1 MTPAQENQLLCLL
14 ENYIKALKENIHSRF
29 DGDLPIVSA
38 FSIFNPLTLPAPG
51 TGTFKEHGSKKV
63 KTLADHFYQGHWEEK
78 AKKDQL
84 LAEWEKFKFD
94 MDSWKQEIPEGMNES
109 HLETATEWCLKR
121 LISLKTA
128 YSSVFPAL
136 ANIAEVC
143 LSMPVS
149 NAWPERGCSALK
161 RIKTRLRNRL
171 GVDMLQALL
180 MIAINGPQVGT
191 PECKALITAA
201 IEKWQAQEKRRKM
214 PKKNEGESLSSA
226 SATSVSPQIQGDA
239 IEIVDASVQTDTPVT
254 DVLAVS
260 SESEVEIASA
270 ALNLTADVPCHDDT
284 DSDYDSEYDDLDDN
298 IFF

>member
-1 MTPAQENQLLCLL
+1 MTPAQENQLLCLP

-51 TGTFKEHGSKKV
+51 TGSFKEHGSKQA
-63 KTLADHFYQGHWEEK
+63 KTLADHFYQGHQEEK
-78 AKKDQL
+78 AKKEQL
-84 LAEWEKFKFD
+84 VAEWEKFKFD

-171 GVDMLQALL
+171 GVDMLQ
-180 MIAINGPQVGT
+180 
-191 PECKALITAA
+191 
-201 IEKWQAQEKRRKM
+201 
-214 PKKNEGESLSSA
+214 SLPLSWN
-226 SATSVSPQIQGDA
+226 T
-239 IEIVDASVQTDTPVT
+239 
-254 DVLAVS
+254 
-260 SESEVEIASA
+260 
-270 ALNLTADVPCHDDT
+270 
-284 DSDYDSEYDDLDDN
+284 
-298 IFF
+298 

>member
-1 MTPAQENQLLCLL
+1 MFSRCEWGISLV
-14 ENYIKALKENIHSRF
+14 YIKALKENIHSTF
-29 DGDLPIVSA
+29 DGDLPIVGA
-38 FSIFNPLTLPAPG
+38 FSNFNPLTLPAPG
-51 TGTFKEHGSKKV
+51 TGAFKEHGSKQV

-94 MDSWKQEIPEGMNES
+94 MDSWKQEIPEGMNKS
-109 HLETATEWCLKR
+109 LLETATKWCLKW
-121 LISLKTA
+121 LISLKTS

-136 ANIAEVC
+136 ANITEVC